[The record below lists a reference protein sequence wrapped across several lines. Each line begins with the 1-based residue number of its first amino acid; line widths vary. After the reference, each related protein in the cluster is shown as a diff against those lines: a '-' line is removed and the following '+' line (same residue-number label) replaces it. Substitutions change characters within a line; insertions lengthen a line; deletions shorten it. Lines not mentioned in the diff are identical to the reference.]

1 MGGSQAEGSPFRKGK
16 TQLGEILV
24 TPIDDRDNRAA
35 LTLRIAFSVIDTC
48 LDDQMHGA
56 LYGRLPFAKIGFG
69 VLGQIGLQFYI
80 RPVVQ
85 VDTCWP

>member
-24 TPIDDRDNRAA
+24 TPIDDRDNCAA
-35 LTLRIAFSVIDTC
+35 LTLGIAFSVIDTC

-85 VDTCWP
+85 E